1 MLRERNKRKK
11 RAQEKLVFAQKKWM
25 DRDSLKNKLF
35 LMNEML
41 RNEEL
46 DNSVLYLFICPN

>member
-11 RAQEKLVFAQKKWM
+11 RAQEKLVLAQKKWM

-46 DNSVLYLFICPN
+46 DNSVLYLFTCPN

>member
-11 RAQEKLVFAQKKWM
+11 RAQEKLALAQKKWM